1 MANTRELSQLASLV
15 EVNDTSKTV
24 GFTTDVTVSGSVQ
37 ADKFYGSGRFLTDL
51 VSTVTAVGGDKQI
64 QYNDNTAIAGASSF
78 YYDKLTGNV
87 GIATSTPRSRL
98 HVLGNV
104 FISGVS
110 TASVGSFTTVT
121 SSSGNVNLLSGSNL
135 NYSGISTINN
145 LRVDSNLLVTSS
157 ATFQQTGFFTNGPV
171 VINAS
176 NPVGTSNKIQ
186 VFGDSYFQGNVG
198 LGNTI
203 PTSKLTVA
211 GNASISGIVTATTF
225 VGNLTGTATTA
236 TSVSGGSASVTTL
249 TASGI
254 SLFTNTTNSTAPTNG
269 SVVLSGG
276 MGVQGD
282 ISLQGNLTASD
293 DAYFNSTIYL
303 NSQPIRSV
311 ISSYSIVFGI

>member
-24 GFTTDVTVSGSVQ
+24 GFTTDLTVSGSVQ

-51 VSTVTAVGGDKQI
+51 VSTVTAAGSNKQI
-64 QYNDNTAIAGASSF
+64 QYNDNTSIAGAASF
-78 YYDKLTGNV
+78 YYDNSTGSV
-87 GIATSTPRSRL
+87 GIATSTPRSKL
-98 HVLGNV
+98 HVVGDV

-110 TASVGSFTTVT
+110 TASVGSFTTITSSVGIVT
-121 SSSGNVNLLSGSNL
+121 SLRGSNL
-135 NYSGISTINN
+135 NYTGISTIND
-145 LRVDSNLLVTSS
+145 LRVDTNLLVTSS
-157 ATFQQTGFFTNGPV
+157 ATFQQSSFFTNGPV

-176 NPVGTSNKIQ
+176 SPTGTTNKLQ
-186 VFGDSYFQGNVG
+186 VFGDSYFSGNVG
-198 LGNTI
+198 LGSTI

-211 GNASISGIVTATTF
+211 GNASITGTVTAPTF
-225 VGNLTGTATTA
+225 SGSLTGNATSA
-236 TSVSGGSASVTTL
+236 TSVSGGSANVTSL
-249 TASGI
+249 TVSGV
-254 SLFTNTTNSTAPTNG
+254 SLFQNTTASTAPSNG

-282 ISLQGNLTASD
+282 LNIQGNLTAND